1 MPSRKAA
8 SAAADSLK
16 KRKREKVEDAG
27 RSRKRKPQEG
37 EEAQDAS
44 PAKTEGAAKKGANGA
59 NGAVVKAAPRAKAD
73 RSTTWKVSEP
83 MGGAMTDID
92 PIFSADEEHIVIIY
106 HNSIQIYTTAD
117 SLLERRIK
125 LPEDERPKQIVTAVL
140 SAKSPELLWIG
151 CSDGALYRAD
161 WTTGAIE
168 RVQRKL
174 LSQIEDDSAANTP
187 LLIGMT
193 SEAVRIGSDSKE
205 ILYLSEGSAS
215 STWRVT
221 AYDAA
226 QLETEAGHVLFT
238 APPSAA
244 STTTAPIQILQ
255 TEDKGRFVVGISGR
269 MVFVGGLKAT
279 STLSS
284 VADLASA
291 YQFYSLDAAD
301 EVSCVDLRSTR
312 RKKGPALDL
321 VVGCTRGTIYA
332 YEDVFTRLH
341 DATSTTTE
349 PSTKSAPK
357 KKTNINPRKYHWHP
371 MSVNAVKWSKDG
383 NYLISGGPEEV
394 LVLWQIETSKLSF
407 LPRLTACIE
416 NVVVSP
422 RGSSYAVHLDDN
434 STMILSTAEMVPTF
448 YASGLQSVTLAPSSA
463 AGAIS
468 AGKEANSTSTTRV
481 WQPVEAITKPVPAV
495 VNPADASR
503 ILVRV
508 GNGQRSTKTNSE
520 SPSASMVQA
529 FDVTDFRSINKQP
542 LARSNATDVNTTRQG
557 HHVTE
562 PTITQL
568 CASRDGKWLASVDEW
583 QPPERDVGGIPG
595 EPSLK
600 KVWARDRRE
609 VHLKFWA
616 MDRNYEL
623 EEDDE
628 EESGEA
634 KAKKVVKRDASG
646 KKTAGYQRPFELI
659 SRIDEAHFTTKTES
673 IFGVA
678 ADTNHGSRFAT
689 LGDDAVVRFW
699 STKTRVRD
707 GLVLKDHTGAPLVSW
722 HCTQSVSLPLGE
734 SDKNIG
740 GGSNSSKSV
749 SVARSSPSGKTTAR
763 RSGALAYS
771 EDGSTV
777 FAAFGDADE
786 AVLYTIDTESGVV
799 RNSLQGMFRGEVRGV
814 EVLGSSL
821 VLLSADLRV
830 YDIVADELRYGVNL
844 MHSIPASD
852 VEAATAL
859 TQLAVGRDADKFV
872 VAVPYKLASAAPAL
886 ATGASLTATTSTA
899 SSSAAASA
907 ASRTRFASRLVVY
920 SPDHA
925 TPVYAK
931 NLPTLAVSVLP
942 AVGLSGF
949 MVIDSA
955 AQVWSIADAADTASL
970 GQSLDELNLQAAPS
984 TELVKASD
992 DDDDEDEEEDKAEKT
1007 VDELEDDDDEEMDD
1021 ANTADVVGA
1030 DNDDEYGI
1038 EDAHDVVIAPEKLR
1052 EIFDAAP
1059 STAATSIEELFWEVS
1074 GLLSGLPS
1082 IVRAG

>member
-37 EEAQDAS
+37 EEEAAAAAAAAAS
-44 PAKTEGAAKKGANGA
+44 PASKKAN
-59 NGAVVKAAPRAKAD
+59 AVVKAAPRAKAD
-73 RSTTWKVSEP
+73 RTTTWKLSEP

-92 PIFSADEEHIVIIY
+92 PIFSADEEHIIIIY
-106 HNSIQIYTTAD
+106 HNSLQIYTTAD

-125 LPEDERPKQIVTAVL
+125 LPEDERPKQIATAVL
-140 SAKSPELLWIG
+140 SATTPELVWIG
-151 CSDGALYRAD
+151 CADGALYRAD

-168 RVQRKL
+168 RVQRFQAPAAAVAQRKSKPAADDDTSL
-174 LSQIEDDSAANTP
+174 LV
-187 LLIGMT
+187 GMT
-193 SEAVRIGSDSKE
+193 SEAVRIGSETKE
-205 ILYLSEGSAS
+205 VLYLSEGSSAAAG
-215 STWRVT
+215 WKVT
-221 AYDAA
+221 AYDAT

-238 APPSAA
+238 APPSTS
-244 STTTAPIQILQ
+244 STIQILR

-269 MVFVGGLKAT
+269 MVFVGGLKAA

-284 VADLASA
+284 VADLAAA

-301 EVSCVDLRSTR
+301 EVSCVDLRVTR

-341 DATSTTTE
+341 DATAVSNGADA
-349 PSTKSAPK
+349 KSAPK

-448 YASGLQSVTLAPSSA
+448 YASGLQSVTLAPSTA
-463 AGAIS
+463 GAGAI
-468 AGKEANSTSTTRV
+468 AATKEANGVTTARV

-520 SPSASMVQA
+520 SPSASLVQA

-542 LARSNATDVNTTRQG
+542 LARSNATDVNLTRNG

-616 MDRNYEL
+616 MDRDYEL
-623 EEDDE
+623 EEEDVVDKQVE
-628 EESGEA
+628 DP
-634 KAKKVVKRDASG
+634 KDLKKKNAKKL
-646 KKTAGYQRPFELI
+646 AGYQRPFELI

-699 STKTRVRD
+699 GTKTRVRD
-707 GLVLKDHTGAPLVSW
+707 GLALKDHTGAPLVSW

-734 SDKNIG
+734 SSDKTAAKTSTRN
-740 GGSNSSKSV
+740 NATKSTV
-749 SVARSSPSGKTTAR
+749 R

-777 FAAFGDADE
+777 FAAFGAADE
-786 AVLYTIDTESGVV
+786 AVLYTIDAESGVV

-814 EVLGSSL
+814 AVLGSSL

-844 MHSIPASD
+844 MHNIPAAN
-852 VEAATAL
+852 VEAATAM
-859 TQLAVGRDADKFV
+859 TQLAVGRDANKFV
-872 VAVPYKLASAAPAL
+872 VAVPYKLASAAPL
-886 ATGASLTATTSTA
+886 AAGASITGAA
-899 SSSAAASA
+899 AAASA
-907 ASRTRFASRLVVY
+907 TSTAATASTRFASRLIVF

-925 TPVYAK
+925 TSVYAK

-970 GQSLDELNLQAAPS
+970 GQSLDELQLQAAP
-984 TELVKASD
+984 EEVKASD
-992 DDDDEDEEEDKAEKT
+992 DDDDEDD
-1007 VDELEDDDDEEMDD
+1007 EDDKKELVKADEADEADEDDEEMDD
-1021 ANTADVVGA
+1021 AAADA
-1030 DNDDEYGI
+1030 AAENDDEYGI

-1082 IVRAG
+1082 LVRSG

>member
-1 MPSRKAA
+1 M
-8 SAAADSLK
+8 
-16 KRKREKVEDAG
+16 
-27 RSRKRKPQEG
+27 
-37 EEAQDAS
+37 
-44 PAKTEGAAKKGANGA
+44 
-59 NGAVVKAAPRAKAD
+59 
-73 RSTTWKVSEP
+73 
-83 MGGAMTDID
+83 
-92 PIFSADEEHIVIIY
+92 
-106 HNSIQIYTTAD
+106 
-117 SLLERRIK
+117 
-125 LPEDERPKQIVTAVL
+125 L

-151 CSDGALYRAD
+151 CADGALYRAD

-168 RVQRKL
+168 RVQRKTP
-174 LSQIEDDSAANTP
+174 SQIEDDSAANTP
-187 LLIGMT
+187 LLVGMT
-193 SEAVRIGSDSKE
+193 SEAVRIGAESKE

-215 STWRVT
+215 SAWRVT

-226 QLETEAGHVLFT
+226 QLETAAGHVLFT

-244 STTTAPIQILQ
+244 STVTAPIQILR

-269 MVFVGGLKAT
+269 MVFVGGLKAA
-279 STLSS
+279 STLFS

-301 EVSCVDLRSTR
+301 EVSCVDLRVTR

-371 MSVNAVKWSKDG
+371 ASVNAVKWSKDG
-383 NYLISGGPEEV
+383 NYLISGGAEEV

-422 RGSSYAVHLDDN
+422 HGSSYAVHLDDS

-448 YASGLQSVTLAPSSA
+448 YASGLQSVTLAPSPA
-463 AGAIS
+463 AGAIGGG
-468 AGKEANSTSTTRV
+468 GKEASSTSTARV

-508 GNGQRSTKTNSE
+508 GNGQRSTKTDSE
-520 SPSASMVQA
+520 APSASMVQA

-623 EEDDE
+623 EEEDDE
-628 EESGEA
+628 AESGET
-634 KAKKVVKRDASG
+634 KTKKDAKKDASA
-646 KKTAGYQRPFELI
+646 KKMAGYQRPFELI

-699 STKTRVRD
+699 GTKMRVRD

-740 GGSNSSKSV
+740 GGGSNSSNSSTSV
-749 SVARSSPSGKTTAR
+749 SVARSSASGKTTAR

-777 FAAFGDADE
+777 FAAFGAADE
-786 AVLYTIDTESGVV
+786 AVLYTIDTESGAV

-852 VEAATAL
+852 VEAATAM

-872 VAVPYKLASAAPAL
+872 VAVPYKLASAAQAL
-886 ATGASLTATTSTA
+886 ATGASITATTPAA
-899 SSSAAASA
+899 SSSAAAAA

-970 GQSLDELNLQAAPS
+970 GQSLDELNLPAASS

-992 DDDDEDEEEDKAEKT
+992 DDSDADDEEDKAGTAEGE
-1007 VDELEDDDDEEMDD
+1007 VEEDDDEEMDD